1 MDPYTNPYQDRP
13 APTEPDAIGRW
24 TQGVIALVFAL
35 LAIYLAS

>member
-1 MDPYTNPYQDRP
+1 MDRYRNPYQERP

-24 TQGVIALVFAL
+24 TQGVIALLFAV